1 MSCHHL
7 RVASDEKPADP
18 AAGSTFLEVERTF
31 VADAMTQ
38 PPDLVGGEVAEV
50 REVEEVDL
58 SATYFDTPDL
68 RLVRARITLRR
79 RKGGGDQGW
88 HIKVAA
94 ADGARLELHRA
105 LTRSARPPLAV
116 RRLVRGVVRDAELVP
131 VAQVDTTR
139 RRLHLLDA
147 EGTVLA
153 ELARD
158 DVTARRLLDAQAVRP
173 DDRGG
178 SGSGHA
184 EPAPEQRWHELELE
198 LVDGGPA
205 VLQHVTDRFS
215 RAGIAVSASQ
225 SKLRTALGDLAP
237 AEPVRPTAKST
248 AGEVVQAYLQEQW
261 GALLRQ
267 DVVLRTAPPD
277 GVHQKRIA
285 ARRVRSA
292 VAAYRTLFDPAQA
305 RLLEDELRWL
315 GRELSAARDVQVTEA
330 LLSAELNDGDAHLAG
345 STATR
350 RLAHRVMRARHRDAS
365 AHVIDLLRSDHYLQ
379 MLDEVAAGIAA
390 PMTGRAARPAPREL
404 RRRIRKTHRRVVRR
418 WAAARKAPADERAE
432 LLHSARKAAK
442 RLRYACE
449 VAEPALGKRAR
460 RLRLR
465 AKALASALGE
475 VQDALV
481 LQQTAVELV
490 SEAAGHR
497 SAGEVSFLL
506 GRLHAR
512 LDVQIEHL
520 HADAVTAARRVQSR
534 KVAGWLG

>member
-7 RVASDEKPADP
+7 RVASDDKTADP
-18 AAGSTFLEVERTF
+18 ASGRSSQLEVERTF
-31 VADAMTQ
+31 VADASTE

-50 REVEEVDL
+50 REVAQVEL
-58 SATYFDTPDL
+58 TATYFDTPDL
-68 RLVRARITLRR
+68 RLVRAHITLRR
-79 RKGGGDQGW
+79 REGGDDQGW

-94 ADGARLELHRA
+94 ADGARLELHRP
-105 LTRSARPPLAV
+105 LTRSQRPPAAV
-116 RRLVRGVVRDAELVP
+116 RRMVRGAVRDAELVP
-131 VAQVDTTR
+131 VAQVNTTR
-139 RRLHLLDA
+139 QRLHLLDSD
-147 EGTVLA
+147 GTVLA

-158 DVTARRLLDAQAVRP
+158 DVTARRLLDDETGRP
-173 DDRGG
+173 DGAGD
-178 SGSGHA
+178 SG
-184 EPAPEQRWHELELE
+184 PEQRWHELELE
-198 LVDGGPA
+198 LVDGGAA
-205 VLQHVTDRFS
+205 VLQHVTTRFS

-237 AEPVRPTAKST
+237 VEPVRPTATST
-248 AGEVVQAYLQEQW
+248 AGEVVQAYLLEQW
-261 GALLRQ
+261 SALLRQ
-267 DVVLRTAPPD
+267 DVILRAAPPE
-277 GVHQKRIA
+277 GVHQTRIA

-305 RLLEDELRWL
+305 RVLKDELRWL
-315 GRELSAARDVQVTEA
+315 GRQLSVARDVQVTES
-330 LLSAELNDGDAHLAG
+330 LLSAELEDGDTHLAG

-350 RLAHRVMRARHRDAS
+350 RLARRVMNARRRDAS
-365 AHVIDLLRSDHYLQ
+365 AHVIDLLGSESYLQ
-379 MLDEVAAGIAA
+379 MLDDVAAGIAA
-390 PMTGRAARPAPREL
+390 PMTGRAARPARREL

-418 WAAARKAPADERAE
+418 WAAAQEAPPDERSE

-465 AKALASALGE
+465 AKSLASVLGE

-481 LQQTAVELV
+481 LQQTAIELV

-497 SAGEVSFLL
+497 SAGDVSFLL

-520 HADAVTAARRVQSR
+520 HADAVKAARRVQSR
-534 KVAGWLG
+534 KAAAWLG